1 MPSAQGV
8 SSTIERAESANASV
22 GTRIPRV
29 LESVHVREIRN
40 RRRETAGEYSRLGV
54 AGGHGGVKLSHTMV
68 GGFLFKFE
76 FLDLVSEVPEF
87 LFDSYLACGV
97 THGSGV
103 RTGQGKRDGGRDDLG
118 KGGGGWA
125 GTRGEFG
132 V

>member
-40 RRRETAGEYSRLGV
+40 RRRETAGEDSRLGV

-68 GGFLFKFE
+68 GGFPFEFE
-76 FLDLVSEVPEF
+76 FLDLVSEVP
-87 LFDSYLACGV
+87 
-97 THGSGV
+97 
-103 RTGQGKRDGGRDDLG
+103 
-118 KGGGGWA
+118 
-125 GTRGEFG
+125 
-132 V
+132 